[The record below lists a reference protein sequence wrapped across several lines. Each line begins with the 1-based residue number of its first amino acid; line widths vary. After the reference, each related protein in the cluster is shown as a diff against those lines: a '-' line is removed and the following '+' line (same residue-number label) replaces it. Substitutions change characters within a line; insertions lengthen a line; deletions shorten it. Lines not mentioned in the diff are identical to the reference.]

1 MLIDQ
6 YFLPTEEGVS
16 DVRGQV
22 PLRTCAEFVRS
33 YNAEAHAM
41 ADAITAAVLNAQ
53 AGLSWLGAQRRDLE
67 EVQRSLSNIV
77 NECNRVADIV
87 VRLRALMEEM
97 PRADRVPD
105 L

>member
-16 DVRGQV
+16 DARGQV